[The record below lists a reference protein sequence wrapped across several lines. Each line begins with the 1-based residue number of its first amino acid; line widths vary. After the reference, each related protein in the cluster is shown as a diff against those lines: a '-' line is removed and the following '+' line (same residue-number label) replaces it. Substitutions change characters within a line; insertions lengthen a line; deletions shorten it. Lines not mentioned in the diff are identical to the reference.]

1 MQLLPY
7 LNTKML
13 KTVTA
18 NVRRSN
24 YDRKVSAE
32 IQNVVKDSGEGRF
45 FFIAGWCEEAMKK
58 VVLELLARAL
68 GVAAFLHNVIIG
80 HPRFSIVAGCFFMHY
95 NATLCN

>member
-45 FFIAGWCEEAMKK
+45 F
-58 VVLELLARAL
+58 LLPASARK
-68 GVAAFLHNVIIG
+68 
-80 HPRFSIVAGCFFMHY
+80 R
-95 NATLCN
+95 